1 MSPGRARSSA
11 AAMAVPRSGDQQQ
24 VVVATLAGRFG
35 AARDGIEDHV
45 AVLVARV
52 LVGHDHQAGPL
63 ARDPAHERA
72 LGRVTLAGRAEHR
85 DQPAATGRRDR
96 REQVEHGLE
105 RGRAVGVIDDDPERL
120 AGLDPFHPPR
130 DRGEPFEPRS
140 HGARIQPDGLAER
153 DHREGVVDV
162 EPSGQLQRQGPAARG
177 RRVRD
182 PQAVGIL
189 LDARGPDVGRG
200 VRPIR
205 QHPGTGLL
213 RHADEAA
220 GGGVVEVDDAGP
232 GPRAAGRL
240 GRGVAPGP
248 EAFEER
254 ELGVAVGLEAA
265 VELEVLVGD
274 VGQDRDVVGD
284 RPDAF
289 EREAV
294 GGALDDRRG
303 VARQGHGTQRE
314 LEGGCLGR
322 RDMRLIGFLDGA
334 DPRSGGPDH
343 PGPHARRLER
353 GDREERCRGLAVGA
367 GDPDDVQLPARI
379 VVPPCGGGRERRMGI
394 RHDELRQGDLGQRA
408 RDDRGRRTGRG
419 GRGHEVMPV
428 HGEPG
433 GRDEERA
440 WRGRLASRS
449 SRR

>member
-1 MSPGRARSSA
+1 MPVRGHAR
-11 AAMAVPRSGDQQQ
+11 P
-24 VVVATLAGRFG
+24 
-35 AARDGIEDHV
+35 
-45 AVLVARV
+45 
-52 LVGHDHQAGPL
+52 
-63 ARDPAHERA
+63 
-72 LGRVTLAGRAEHR
+72 
-85 DQPAATGRRDR
+85 
-96 REQVEHGLE
+96 
-105 RGRAVGVIDDDPERL
+105 
-120 AGLDPFHPPR
+120 AGL
-130 DRGEPFEPRS
+130 
-140 HGARIQPDGLAER
+140 
-153 DHREGVVDV
+153 
-162 EPSGQLQRQGPAARG
+162 
-177 RRVRD
+177 
-182 PQAVGIL
+182 
-189 LDARGPDVGRG
+189 
-200 VRPIR
+200 
-205 QHPGTGLL
+205 
-213 RHADEAA
+213 
-220 GGGVVEVDDAGP
+220 
-232 GPRAAGRL
+232 
-240 GRGVAPGP
+240 GVASRPDA

-440 WRGRLASRS
+440 WPDVSRVVRHAGDRDAGETGRPDRPTVAAGPAQPALGRQAGDQVCEVARV
-449 SRR
+449 RRLGSGEEVGDRPGGHRRTRRATRAATRPAA